1 MTGTWVLDDV
11 AFGARL
17 AAAWRH
23 VLVVAAAVRRG
34 RLQAQH
40 PPQSRAARPSMVH
53 ALLLQEPWHLQLYQ
67 LLRLPTTTT
76 RQLLPMICDGTTAW
90 SVTTWTTSVE
100 AGTLKTEQQPS
111 LLSRGHRLL
120 QRHWFQFRP
129 HSGRLRPR

>member
-40 PPQSRAARPSMVH
+40 PPQSRAARPQAVMIEVRGRPG
-53 ALLLQEPWHLQLYQ
+53 AQPQQQLVLV
-67 LLRLPTTTT
+67 LLREL
-76 RQLLPMICDGTTAW
+76 
-90 SVTTWTTSVE
+90 
-100 AGTLKTEQQPS
+100 
-111 LLSRGHRLL
+111 
-120 QRHWFQFRP
+120 
-129 HSGRLRPR
+129 